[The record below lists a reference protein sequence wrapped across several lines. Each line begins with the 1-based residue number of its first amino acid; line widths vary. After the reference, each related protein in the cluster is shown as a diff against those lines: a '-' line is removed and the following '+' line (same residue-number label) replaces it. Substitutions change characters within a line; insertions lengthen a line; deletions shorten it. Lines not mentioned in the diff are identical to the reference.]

1 VSHRGASLSC
11 AECRNLLGGFVLGAL
26 DPEEA
31 TEVRLHLASC
41 QRCASEHA
49 ELAAM
54 PGMLDTAAGIE
65 TTPAAPPAALEEAV
79 VHEFVSERRP
89 PEHRRSWL
97 RRTLMRPLPAA
108 ATAAAAAVALT
119 LLISAGLGGGA
130 KQAENRYVASLRGL
144 PPVPGAHATARLASF
159 SAGTRVDLSVN
170 GLTPAPD
177 AVYELWCIR
186 DDGTKMSA
194 GTFRVDSSGRA
205 IVHLTTAA
213 RLGDY
218 HRLSVE
224 RTAPRGAGT
233 RVMAGQVAY

>member
-1 VSHRGASLSC
+1 MRSGCPASPR
-11 AECRNLLGGFVLGAL
+11 ARYR
-26 DPEEA
+26 A
-31 TEVRLHLASC
+31 TPRLCLW
-41 QRCASEHA
+41 
-49 ELAAM
+49 
-54 PGMLDTAAGIE
+54 
-65 TTPAAPPAALEEAV
+65 
-79 VHEFVSERRP
+79 EFFTWR
-89 PEHRRSWL
+89 
-97 RRTLMRPLPAA
+97 
-108 ATAAAAAVALT
+108 
-119 LLISAGLGGGA
+119 
-130 KQAENRYVASLRGL
+130 RGL

-224 RTAPRGAGT
+224 RTAPRGSRT
-233 RVMAGQVAY
+233 RVMAGQVEY